1 MSMMPPPSPGS
12 APFAGGY
19 SPGPL
24 PGLPTSAEDAY
35 PAGTIDSR
43 ARNSLVLGILAIP
56 LSILAGVPAIVVGLH
71 ALRRIAASEGALRG
85 RGVARAGVTLG
96 CLSVVVAVIALVLVY
111 A

>member
-19 SPGPL
+19 SPGPV
-24 PGLPTSAEDAY
+24 PGVPTSAEDAY
-35 PAGTIDSR
+35 PAGSVDSR
-43 ARNSLVLGILAIP
+43 ARNALLLGVLAIP

-71 ALRRIAASEGALRG
+71 ALRRIADSGGTLHG
-85 RGVARAGVTLG
+85 RTAARTGVAIGS
-96 CLSVVVAVIALVLVY
+96 LSVVVLAVALVLVY